1 MQIKVKIRPM
11 TLRDIDEVVKIE
23 KQVYTWPWSPW
34 IFFQELIAPDRYYFV
49 AEAEG
54 QIIGYAGL
62 QWVLDEGHI
71 TNIAVRK
78 EWQRRGVGS
87 LLLENLISK
96 AKKLNLK
103 FLTLEVRA
111 SNKAAQKLYKKYGF
125 VIEGIRRN
133 YYVKPLEDAVI
144 MTLYL

>member
-1 MQIKVKIRPM
+1 MQLKVKIRPM

>member
-1 MQIKVKIRPM
+1 MQTKVKIRSM
-11 TLRDIDEVVKIE
+11 TLKDINEVVNIE

-34 IFFQELIAPDRYYFV
+34 IFFQELIAPERYYVV
-49 AEAEG
+49 AEVGG

-62 QWVLDEGHI
+62 QWVLDEGHV

-78 EWQRRGVGS
+78 EWQRRGIGS
-87 LLLENLISK
+87 LLLENLIVK

-111 SNKAAQKLYKKYGF
+111 SNRAALSLYKKFGF
-125 VIEGIRRN
+125 VVEGIRKN
-133 YYVKPLEDAVI
+133 YYVKPTEDAII